1 MSKINFQEIKKLLP
15 EIKKN
20 VLLKNYTTFKIGGRA
35 KYFFIAKNT
44 EDLIKAIL
52 VAKKF
57 KLPFFI
63 LGGGS
68 NLLVSD
74 KGFKGLVIK
83 IQNTKYK
90 IQNTKIMAEVG
101 VMLGELV
108 NVSAKTGLS
117 GLEWAVGIPGTVG
130 GAIFGNAGV
139 FGKSMKNI
147 VKEIEVFDLSNEKI
161 KTFKNKDCQFDYRE
175 SIFKKNKNLIILS
188 TKLKLKK
195 EKKSKIERKMREYL
209 NYRKENQPLNLPSA
223 GSVFKNYELRLQ
235 PAHHPPEKSGPIKNY
250 ELVKEFPELR
260 EFNKKNLIPAAWL
273 IEKCGLKGK
282 KIGGAKISEKHAN
295 FIVNLGEA
303 KAEDVKKLINLAKK
317 KVKNKFSITLEEE
330 IQFLGF

>member
-1 MSKINFQEIKKLLP
+1 
-15 EIKKN
+15 
-20 VLLKNYTTFKIGGRA
+20 
-35 KYFFIAKNT
+35 
-44 EDLIKAIL
+44 
-52 VAKKF
+52 
-57 KLPFFI
+57 
-63 LGGGS
+63 
-68 NLLVSD
+68 
-74 KGFKGLVIK
+74 
-83 IQNTKYK
+83 
-90 IQNTKIMAEVG
+90 MAEVG

-130 GAIFGNAGV
+130 GAIHGNAGA
-139 FGKSMKNI
+139 FGKSMKNV
-147 VKEIEVFDLSNEKI
+147 VKEVEVFDLSNEKI
-161 KTFKNKDCQFDYRE
+161 KTFKNKDCQLDYRE

-195 EKKSKIERKMREYL
+195 EKKSKIEKKMREYL

-223 GSVFKNYELRLQ
+223 GSVFKNFTPHRNEVSGAGPALKIALQ
-235 PAHHPPEKSGPIKNY
+235 
-250 ELVKEFPELR
+250 
-260 EFNKKNLIPAAWL
+260 EFNRKDLIPAAYL

-317 KVKNKFSITLEEE
+317 KVKNKFGITLEEE
-330 IQFLGF
+330 IRIF